1 MLAQLPAGHT
11 GIYLDILPT
20 ESLKEFLNALVTAVF
35 STIPEQSKPGKLMLD
50 FIKSLRPVIVFD
62 PLTGFP
68 QLSVDVRPGE
78 AERHIRSVLGHL
90 EAYPEKVIIAID
102 EFQQIMNYPEKNAD
116 AFLRSIIQSLSNVRF
131 IFSGSQQ
138 HLMMQLFADPS
149 RPFYQSTGFLKI
161 DKIDADEY
169 VTFIRHHFQ
178 HRGHKIEDET
188 IRAMM
193 EWADLHTYSVQLLC
207 NRVFASAGK
216 NVDDEL
222 WKQQAARLLREQEIV
237 FSNTGICLQS
247 SNGHCSKP
255 LPMKARFFIPLQK
268 ILFRNITLEARQL
281 Y

>member
-1 MLAQLPAGHT
+1 MIRHLLAKLPAGHT

-116 AFLRSIIQSLSNVRF
+116 AFRRSIIQSLSNVRF

-222 WKQQAARLLREQEIV
+222 WKQQAAACSVNRRL
-237 FSNTGICLQS
+237 FSSNTGSAYKAAMGTAQS
-247 SNGHCSKP
+247 HCP
-255 LPMKARFFIPLQK
+255 
-268 ILFRNITLEARQL
+268 
-281 Y
+281 